1 MADRNDVNSNH
12 CPFCD
17 GIASRV
23 IASNGLA
30 FAIRDAFP
38 VSPLHCLVIPRR
50 HVEDWFGLT
59 PAEREACAEL
69 LQELRSAIQAEDP
82 AVAGFNIGMNAG
94 LAAGQSIFHSH
105 IHLIPRRTGDVE
117 HPRGG
122 VRLLMPRTGAQTSK
136 VCPFGKREFEEG

>member
-1 MADRNDVNSNH
+1 MTINNSNIPKS
-12 CPFCD
+12 CLFC
-17 GIASRV
+17 GGVSNRIIAC
-23 IASNGLA
+23 NELA

-50 HVEDWFGLT
+50 HVEDYFGLT

-69 LQELRSAIQAEDP
+69 LQQLRTEILAEDP